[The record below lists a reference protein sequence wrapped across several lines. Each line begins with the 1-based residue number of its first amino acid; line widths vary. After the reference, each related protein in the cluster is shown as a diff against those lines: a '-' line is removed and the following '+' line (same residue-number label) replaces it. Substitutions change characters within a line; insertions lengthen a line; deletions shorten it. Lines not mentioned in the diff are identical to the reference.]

1 MPSFHLKNRRYV
13 LLTYSQAGADFDY
26 WSVLDL
32 FTQLRAEC
40 IIGRELHADGGIH
53 FHVFVD
59 FGRLFSS
66 RKTDVFDV
74 GGKHPNVLPVG
85 RTPAKAWD
93 YACKDGDVVAGGLDR
108 PGRDTDIDPDNF
120 WASATAS
127 QSADEF
133 LHLCDQLAP
142 RDFIRGFTQFRAYAN
157 WKWDSGA
164 LEYDQPSNVT
174 FDTSAA
180 PGLDEWIGQLALG
193 SGASRERLVL
203 PRRLDCAQG
212 APPWEGTPPLRS
224 GRLEGRPEYKDTR
237 GFSMMLI

>member
-1 MPSFHLKNRRYV
+1 MPGFQLKNRRYV
-13 LLTYSQAGADFDY
+13 LLTYAQAGPDFDY

-32 FTQLRAEC
+32 FAQLRAEC
-40 IIGRELHADGGIH
+40 IIGRELHADGGVH
-53 FHVFVD
+53 FHVFTD

-66 RKTDVFDV
+66 RKTDIFDV
-74 GGKHPNVLPVG
+74 GGKHPNILPIAK
-85 RTPAKAWD
+85 TPATAYD

-142 RDFIRGFTQFRAYAN
+142 RDFIRGFTNFRAYAG
-157 WKWDSGA
+157 WKWDPGA
-164 LEYDQPSNVT
+164 LEYNQPPNAT

-180 PGLDEWIGQLALG
+180 PGLDEWVGQLALG

-203 PRRLDCAQG
+203 PRR
-212 APPWEGTPPLRS
+212 
-224 GRLEGRPEYKDTR
+224 
-237 GFSMMLI
+237 